1 MSECIRTME
10 SVIGEGIVSY
20 ESTLAIAA
28 TIVLGLL
35 NQSRLAQRA
44 VRYDPCHPG
53 LACLTGAPPLVHTG
67 LGSEASGLG
76 ERADER
82 SQPTGLGSEA
92 SCVGVRE
99 YRRTAAGRTA
109 DLLKATKVML
119 TTAEFRGPEQR
130 DGGLLAAPSVPW
142 RGTNLD
148 ACLIRSMMWHY

>member
-1 MSECIRTME
+1 ME

-44 VRYDPCHPG
+44 VRYTQDPCHPG
-53 LACLTGAPPLVHTG
+53 LACLTDAPPLVHTG

-99 YRRTAAGRTA
+99 YRRTASGRTA

-148 ACLIRSMMWHY
+148 ACQMLIRSMMWHY